1 MFDYVDPHVPM
12 LGRMFEKRL
21 KRYRAIGYEMESD
34 DRIVVENVDARNQ
47 SGEFSTFPRSTT
59 PTLSTLIR
67 AVHCTWDRSA
77 LPRIQHTRH
86 DFSAENKRFG
96 RGGAI

>member
-21 KRYRAIGYEMESD
+21 KGYRAIGYEMESD

-47 SGEFSTFPRSTT
+47 SGLVFNPFRDTQ
-59 PTLSTLIR
+59 
-67 AVHCTWDRSA
+67 
-77 LPRIQHTRH
+77 LPRFQR
-86 DFSAENKRFG
+86 
-96 RGGAI
+96 